1 MKFIIIG
8 DSWGRG
14 EWVYEND
21 TPPYNQGKR
30 IYVVPNTS
38 IGSVLEAH
46 GHTCITLAKASTKGS
61 NYNQLLRL
69 QEEIADELRF
79 STEPIDGIIWFH
91 TETIR
96 DIIWSIVLDKEKAKI
111 QYPNFDI
118 SNFRNA
124 MEYINTQNYNFAQ
137 KLYKEYK
144 IPFYVIGCL
153 SPLSQTI
160 HNFNFHKLAI
170 TSWISEIT
178 GYKVEELPLNM
189 HEDFFLEM
197 LDILK
202 VSNKEEINKEM
213 KLMSKTEQELDSNGM
228 FSAGIHPTY
237 NQIKEL
243 AKRILAIANNSV

>member
-14 EWVYEND
+14 EWVYENG

-30 IYVVPNTS
+30 IYVVPKTS
-38 IGSVLEAH
+38 IGSVLESC
-46 GHTCITLAKASTKGS
+46 GHTCMTLAKASTKGS
-61 NYNQLLRL
+61 NYKQLLLL
-69 QEEIADELRF
+69 QEEISDELRF

-96 DIIWSIVLDKEKAKI
+96 DIIWTIVPNKEHAKI

-118 SNFRNA
+118 SNFKNA
-124 MEYINTQNYNFAQ
+124 MEYINTCNYEFAQ
-137 KLYKEYK
+137 QLYNQYN

-178 GYKVEELPLNM
+178 GYSVDNLPLNM

-202 VSNKEEINKEM
+202 ISNKKEINDEM
-213 KLMSKTEQELDSNGM
+213 KLMNKIETELDSNGM
-228 FSAGIHPTY
+228 FSAGVHPKSCHI
-237 NQIKEL
+237 QDL
-243 AKRILAIANNSV
+243 ATRILNVTNSM

>member
-30 IYVVPNTS
+30 IYVVPKTS
-38 IGSVLEAH
+38 IGSVLESY

-79 STEPIDGIIWFH
+79 STEPVDGIIWFH

-96 DIIWSIVLDKEKAKI
+96 DIIWTIVPNKEHAKT

-118 SNFRNA
+118 SNFKNA
-124 MEYINTQNYNFAQ
+124 MEYINTRNYEFAQ
-137 KLYKEYK
+137 QLYNEYK

-178 GYKVEELPLNM
+178 GYSVDTLPLNM

-197 LDILK
+197 LDILN
-202 VSNKEEINKEM
+202 VANKKEINEEM
-213 KLMSKTEQELDSNGM
+213 KLMNKIETELDSNGM
-228 FSAGIHPTY
+228 FSAGIHPKY
-237 NQIKEL
+237 HHIQDL
-243 AKRILAIANNSV
+243 ATRILNITNSM